1 MPEVKHEPGE
11 FGQLE
16 VFFESLEQLDH
27 LECKIGWFESARY
40 NEELSVASVAAQNE
54 FGNED
59 QNIPPR
65 PFMRPAISEHRR
77 EWNDNLKMGAM
88 AILAGN
94 ETAESVMNKMGLLVA
109 GQIRKNIADVQ
120 SPKLH
125 TRTVQGRLRTL
136 NKDHSQTA
144 ANAFLADSHTITKP
158 LVFAGILKNTI
169 TYIVDNGEEVT
180 PWESE
185 ADYGK
190 YDKDDTP

>member
-1 MPEVKHEPGE
+1 MPEVKHEPGD
-11 FGQLE
+11 FGQLK

-27 LECKIGWFESARY
+27 LTAKIGWFESAKY

-59 QNIPPR
+59 LKIPPR
-65 PFMRPAISEHRR
+65 PFMRPAIAQHSR
-77 EWNDNLKMGAM
+77 EWNDLLKQGAL

-94 ETAESVMNKMGLLVA
+94 ETAESVMEKMGLLVA

-120 SPKLH
+120 SPKLSP
-125 TRTVQGRLRTL
+125 RTVQGRLKKL

-158 LVFAGILKNTI
+158 LVFAGIMKNTI
-169 TYIVDNGEEVT
+169 TYIVDNGQEVM
-180 PWESE
+180 PWETE